1 MTSTSDHSSGTTPHG
16 RTPRAVIT
24 DAQSAA
30 SLGQAR
36 RQKRYAITMAFR
48 TACFV
53 CMIFVPGAFR
63 WVLFGGAVF
72 LPYIAVL
79 FANQVDSR
87 TETNEVE
94 HGEPSAAPQIAGT
107 PAAPDIIEGTVVED
121 DLSAEDQDDDIEER
135 RSA

>member
-1 MTSTSDHSSGTTPHG
+1 MTGTSDRSSGTAPHG

-24 DAQSAA
+24 DAQTAA

-53 CMIFVPGAFR
+53 CMIFVPGVFR
-63 WVLFGGAVF
+63 WILFGGAVF

-94 HGEPSAAPQIAGT
+94 HGEPTSAPQLPGPVEDPEIIA
-107 PAAPDIIEGTVVED
+107 GTVVED
-121 DLSAEDQDDDIEER
+121 DDIDEDYDDRQER